1 MDSICLFGASGHGK
15 VIKEIIESQENKVL
29 AFIDEQP
36 LKERLLGITVFK
48 TGAIQQFLAEK
59 FIISIGDNAI
69 RKKISKAFPL
79 IYTKA
84 IHSQSTLSKY
94 ASILEGTAVMA
105 GAIINAEATIGKH
118 CIINTN
124 AVIEHDCVLEDF
136 VHISPNATI
145 TGNVSIGEGTHI
157 GTGAIVL
164 PNIKIGKWVIAGAGA
179 VVLKDVPDFAT
190 VVGNPAR
197 IINYKE
203 IGNED

>member
-29 AFIDEQP
+29 LFVDDKP
-36 LKERLLGITVFK
+36 LKEALLGITVFK
-48 TGAIQQFLAEK
+48 TAGIHQFLSEK

-69 RKKISKAFPL
+69 RKKISKAFPF
-79 IYTKA
+79 IYAKA
-84 IHSQSTLSKY
+84 IHSESLLSKS
-94 ASILEGTAVMA
+94 ASILEGTSVMA
-105 GAIINAEATIGKH
+105 GAIINAEAIIGKH

-124 AVIEHDCVLEDF
+124 AVIEHDCVLEAF

-145 TGNVSIGEGTHI
+145 AGNVSVGEGTHI
-157 GTGAIVL
+157 GVGAVVL
-164 PNIKIGKWVIAGAGA
+164 QNIKIGKWAIIGAGA
-179 VVLKDVPDFAT
+179 VVIKDVPDFAT

-203 IGNED
+203 IVNED